1 MENWSY
7 LFSFGGKSSLCINRN
22 KPIFVRFVIL
32 DKGDMSMIKKTRMWM
47 ILGIGILLFLAACGE
62 QSQEDVVKKL
72 GENVE
77 DLAGYKANVEM
88 KMNTGQEEQ
97 LFNIDVW
104 HKKEAFYRV
113 ALSSSKEDKG
123 SQIILKNK
131 DGVFV
136 LTPELKKSFKFQSE
150 WPDNS
155 SQPYLYQSLVE
166 DIANDEEAEFTKDDK
181 NYIFK
186 TKTNYQNSNNLP
198 KQEIYIDK
206 ESYTP
211 TLVKIL
217 DTDGNAVVEVKFNSF
232 ELDPS
237 FNDKDFEIEQNM
249 ASATPDDIPTSGD
262 GVLDELEV
270 MTPVN
275 TAGAELTDRVEVD
288 LDNGKRIISTFQGE
302 KSFTLVQEKKNVVE
316 TLSSPVEVNGDIVNL
331 GFGAVGA
338 LSDNAL
344 EWDYNGMNFYLA
356 SDQLTREELIE
367 VAQSVQGQGQE
378 VK

>member
-1 MENWSY
+1 
-7 LFSFGGKSSLCINRN
+7 
-22 KPIFVRFVIL
+22 
-32 DKGDMSMIKKTRMWM
+32 MIKKSRLWM

-113 ALSSSKEDKG
+113 ALSSNKEDKG

-136 LTPELKKSFKFQSE
+136 LTPELKKSFKFQSD

-166 DIANDEEAEFTKDDK
+166 DIINDEEAEFTKDEN

-186 TKTNYQNSNNLP
+186 TKTNYQSNNNLP
-198 KQEIYIDK
+198 YQEIYFDK
-206 ESYTP
+206 ENYTP
-211 TLVKIL
+211 TMVKIL
-217 DTDGNAVVEVKFNSF
+217 DTDGNAIVEVKFKSF

-249 ASATPDDIPTSGD
+249 ASATPEDMPTSGD
-262 GVLDELEV
+262 GVIEELEV
-270 MTPVN
+270 MSPVN
-275 TAGAELTDRVEVD
+275 TAGAELIDRVEVE

-302 KSFTLVQEKKNVVE
+302 KNFTLVQEKKDVVE

-367 VAQSVQGQGQE
+367 VAQSVQVQGQE